1 MYFSKDKFTDII
13 KISILICTNI
23 TFHTYCHRA
32 GISEKKG
39 NELLDVMH
47 GIMDRH
53 ESFLPMGHTWKAI
66 KTAVRRKSRGVFQ
79 VDEYTYLL
87 PEKFFGQ
94 TNSAGKQWLP
104 VKAYG
109 LDIRHVLA
117 KALLDTDPV
126 SFVTKPK
133 EQTYGLRPDYLDAMP
148 DYFKEAVLEAGD
160 EAWKSLEIDDDSE
173 FLLSDFST
181 GSYFRALCA
190 DADKYPVVRGKKPI
204 HICLSVFSDKSLAT
218 ASCSE
223 QPVVFSILNCVGK
236 EYKMLFLGYAPI
248 TLPYSDEVRLTR

>member
-1 MYFSKDKFTDII
+1 MIF
-13 KISILICTNI
+13 TNI
-23 TFHTYCHRA
+23 KGYNTCYRA

-47 GIMDRH
+47 GIMGRH
-53 ESFLPMGHTWKAI
+53 DSFLPMGHTWKAI
-66 KTAVRRKSRGVFQ
+66 KTAVRRKSRDVFQ

-94 TNSAGKQWLP
+94 TNSAGQQWLP

-117 KALLDTDPV
+117 KALLDTDPGT
-126 SFVTKPK
+126 FVTRPQD
-133 EQTYGLRPDYLDAMP
+133 QTYGLRPDYLETMP

-160 EAWKSLEIDDDSE
+160 ETWKSLAIDEDSE
-173 FLLSDFST
+173 FLLSDFSS

-190 DADKYPVVRGKKPI
+190 DAEKYPMVNGKKPI
-204 HICLSVFSDKSLAT
+204 HICLAIFSDKSLAT

-248 TLPYSDEVRLTR
+248 TLPYSDEVRLTL